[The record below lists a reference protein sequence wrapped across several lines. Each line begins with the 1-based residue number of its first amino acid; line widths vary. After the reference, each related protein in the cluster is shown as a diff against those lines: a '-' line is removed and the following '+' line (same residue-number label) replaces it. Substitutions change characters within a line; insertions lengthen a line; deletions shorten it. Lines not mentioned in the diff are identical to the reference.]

1 MAVTK
6 ALREGGGR
14 SQTIVGLS
22 IVVEEMIKCRE
33 GRRSS
38 RGIQRQEVQR
48 YRNGRGWRI
57 PGASAAE
64 MDCLGQSGSGDG
76 SGTFVVKNLNQKLT
90 YACGV
95 IVR

>member
-1 MAVTK
+1 
-6 ALREGGGR
+6 
-14 SQTIVGLS
+14 
-22 IVVEEMIKCRE
+22 MIKCRE